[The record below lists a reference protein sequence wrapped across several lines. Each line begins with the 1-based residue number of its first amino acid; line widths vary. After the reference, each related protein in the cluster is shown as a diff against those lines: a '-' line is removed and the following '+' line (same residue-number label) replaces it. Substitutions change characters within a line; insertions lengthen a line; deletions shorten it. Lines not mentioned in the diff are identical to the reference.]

1 LDRRST
7 DGLAADW
14 RRWTRIERVFAVV
27 LVTALSLILLMMFR
41 YSV

>member
-7 DGLAADW
+7 DGLVADW
-14 RRWTRIERVFAVV
+14 RRWTLVERVLAVV
-27 LVTALSLILLMMFR
+27 LVTALSFVLIVMFQ